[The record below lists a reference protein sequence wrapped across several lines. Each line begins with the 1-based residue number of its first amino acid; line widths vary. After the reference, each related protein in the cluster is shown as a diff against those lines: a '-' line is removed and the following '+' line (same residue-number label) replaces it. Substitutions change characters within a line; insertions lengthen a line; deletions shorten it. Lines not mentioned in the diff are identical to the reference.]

1 MPLFNCIF
9 KVGIVYFNKKE
20 PYKTP
25 FLFYQTIMRS
35 QGIKPKKYLG
45 QVFLKNKR
53 IIQKMVEALEV
64 KEKDLILEIGAGKGI
79 LTESLLLKEAKVIA
93 VEKDPQ
99 LVNFLKNRFDNN
111 SKLQIIQGD
120 IRDLLNSNFQFLIS
134 KQISNHKPHRV
145 YGPELYVVQGFKF
158 QIPNSDYKVIGNIP
172 YYLTSYLFRLLID
185 LKKKPKLVV
194 LMVQEEVGQRI
205 MGKPPK
211 MNLLAVLVQTF
222 FKPELILNVSKN
234 NFWPKPKVDSV
245 VIKLTPL
252 TSPFKTKKE
261 KEKFLNLI
269 KAGFSQPRKLL
280 INNLKNKLKISKNKL
295 EEIFKKLNIS
305 LNSRAQDLSLNQWF
319 LLLNYF

>member
-1 MPLFNCIF
+1 LPLFNCIF

-45 QVFLKNKR
+45 QVFLKNKK

-120 IRDLLNSNFQFLIS
+120 IRDLLNSNFQFPIS
-134 KQISNHKPHRV
+134 KQILNS
-145 YGPELYVVQGFKF
+145 KF
-158 QIPNSDYKVIGNIP
+158 QSPNSDYKVIGNIP

-194 LMVQEEVGQRI
+194 LMVQKEVGQRI

-295 EEIFKKLNIS
+295 EGIFKKLNIS
-305 LNSRAQDLSLNQWF
+305 LNIRAQDLALNQWF

>member
-35 QGIKPKKYLG
+35 QGIKPEKYLG

-79 LTESLLLKEAKVIA
+79 LTESLLFNEAKVIA

-134 KQISNHKPHRV
+134 KQISN
-145 YGPELYVVQGFKF
+145 FKF

-194 LMVQEEVGQRI
+194 LMVQKEVGQRM

-234 NFWPKPKVDSV
+234 NFWPEPKVDSA

-295 EEIFKKLNIS
+295 EGIFKKLNIS
-305 LNSRAQDLSLNQWF
+305 LNSRAQDLALNQWF